1 MYVQSDTL
9 LLAVVFANFI
19 NICLKIYEIDPAKSP
34 SALGWSWQLKKSKV
48 KTKKSLL
55 KMTKVKLN
63 ICTDSDML

>member
-19 NICLKIYEIDPAKSP
+19 NICLKTYELHPAKPP
-34 SALGWSWQLKKSKV
+34 SALGWSWQPKKSKV

-55 KMTKVKLN
+55 KKTKVKLN
-63 ICTDSDML
+63 LFSDSDIL